1 VIATQLPL
9 PAPREQ
15 RLRAA
20 LDERGW
26 ADVGLLLVT
35 DLDVSALG
43 GTRPQRPTCGDRSTR
58 SGLRR
63 WAAPLCDMGR
73 KPGSERRC
81 SATSKGEIAH
91 RATWGL
97 TAGIWRHPGH
107 SSGNGRPPG
116 A

>member
-9 PAPREQ
+9 PTLREQ

-20 LDERGW
+20 LHERGW

-35 DLDVSALG
+35 DLDVSTLG

-63 WAAPLCDMGR
+63 WAAPLW
-73 KPGSERRC
+73 
-81 SATSKGEIAH
+81 T
-91 RATWGL
+91 L
-97 TAGIWRHPGH
+97 TANPQAVTQAVQLPDLPPSPPVQGDHQIPGDRVATD
-107 SSGNGRPPG
+107 SGRRDPIGCV
-116 A
+116 